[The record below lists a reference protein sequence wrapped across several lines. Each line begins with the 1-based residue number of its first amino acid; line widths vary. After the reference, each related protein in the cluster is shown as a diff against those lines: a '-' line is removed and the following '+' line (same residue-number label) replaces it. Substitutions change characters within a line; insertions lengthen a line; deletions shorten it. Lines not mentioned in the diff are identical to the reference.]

1 MHVLTKTFI
10 AWAHVSPFFL
20 LPLIFNL
27 LATSISHF
35 LSADMKLSGCFSTK
49 FVFFVVYL
57 SLSFAECM
65 NECR

>member
-1 MHVLTKTFI
+1 MCSQKHFI
-10 AWAHVSPFFL
+10 AWAHVPVFFFL

-27 LATSISHF
+27 LAASISHF
-35 LSADMKLSGCFSTK
+35 LLTDIKLSGCFSTK
-49 FVFFVVYL
+49 FVFFVHL

>member
-1 MHVLTKTFI
+1 MCSQKHLLLGPMF
-10 AWAHVSPFFL
+10 PFFK

-27 LATSISHF
+27 LAASISHF
-35 LSADMKLSGCFSTK
+35 LPADIKISGCFSTK

-65 NECR
+65 NVCR

>member
-1 MHVLTKTFI
+1 MYSQEHLLLGPMF
-10 AWAHVSPFFL
+10 PFFFL

-35 LSADMKLSGCFSTK
+35 LPADMKLSGCFSTK